1 MTRVLIIGSS
11 HVGAYKNAAEQFAA
25 IYPQVELGFF
35 GVRGPLFLTGK
46 MDKNGVF
53 TPPLRDDK
61 DRDFVAATNG
71 GHAVDASGYDHILLV
86 GHRFDFNAVAALL
99 EHHDILEG
107 VRTGRPRVIERAF
120 FEEVLARAVTASVD
134 QATAPIAA
142 YGRPATY
149 AMAPYPAHSI
159 TERGAG
165 YDLARL
171 MGAFWNR
178 SDAGEIMDQWLGA
191 VKEAL
196 SAKGHT
202 LLQQP
207 EALNAAPHAT
217 RPEYAAR
224 AAALDGALGK
234 TDHRHM
240 NADYGLAML
249 CAYAETHLR
258 LNPLGADHIDCK
270 ERSA

>member
-11 HVGAYKNAAEQFAA
+11 HVGAYKNAPEQFAA

-142 YGRPATY
+142 YGRPA
-149 AMAPYPAHSI
+149 
-159 TERGAG
+159 
-165 YDLARL
+165 
-171 MGAFWNR
+171 
-178 SDAGEIMDQWLGA
+178 
-191 VKEAL
+191 
-196 SAKGHT
+196 
-202 LLQQP
+202 
-207 EALNAAPHAT
+207 
-217 RPEYAAR
+217 
-224 AAALDGALGK
+224 
-234 TDHRHM
+234 DHDR
-240 NADYGLAML
+240 
-249 CAYAETHLR
+249 
-258 LNPLGADHIDCK
+258 
-270 ERSA
+270 

>member
-11 HVGAYKNAAEQFAA
+11 HVGAYKNAADQFAR

-46 MDKNGVF
+46 MDENGVF
-53 TPPLRDDK
+53 TPPLRNDK

-71 GHAVDASGYDHILLV
+71 AHSVDASGFDHLLLL
-86 GHRFDFNAVAALL
+86 GHRFDFNAVTALM
-99 EHHDILEG
+99 EYHDILEG
-107 VRTGRPRVIERAF
+107 ARTGRPRVISRTFYEAF
-120 FEEVLARAVTASVD
+120 LAQSVTAAVD

-142 YGRPATY
+142 FGRPSTY
-149 AMAPYPAHSI
+149 AMAPYPARSL
-159 TERGAG
+159 TERGEG

-171 MGAFWNR
+171 MGRFWQR
-178 SDAGEIMDQWLGA
+178 SDAGEIVAEWLGA

-196 SAKGHT
+196 AGKGHT
-202 LLQQP
+202 LLEQP
-207 EALNAAPHAT
+207 EALNAAPYAT
-217 RPEYAAR
+217 RSEYAAR
-224 AAALDGALGK
+224 ASSLDGTLGN

-249 CAYAETHLR
+249 CTFAETHLG
-258 LNPLGADHIDCK
+258 LDPQVANPNDFR
-270 ERSA
+270 ERTA

>member
-11 HVGAYKNAAEQFAA
+11 HVGAYKNAAERFGA

-46 MDKNGVF
+46 MDASGVF

-71 GHAVDASGYDHILLV
+71 GHSVDASGYDELLLV

-107 VRTGRPRVIERAF
+107 ARTGRPHVISRRF
-120 FEEVLARAVTASVD
+120 FEEVLARAITTAVD
-134 QATAPIAA
+134 QATAPIAP

-149 AMAPYPAHSI
+149 AMAPYPARSI
-159 TERGAG
+159 TERGEG
-165 YDLARL
+165 YELSRL
-171 MGAFWNR
+171 LGAFWQR
-178 SDAGEIMDQWLGA
+178 SDASEIVELWLGA

-196 SAKGHT
+196 AAKGHK
-202 LLQQP
+202 LLEQP
-207 EALNAAPHAT
+207 TALNAAPYAT
-217 RPEYAAR
+217 RAEYAAR
-224 AAALDGALGK
+224 AAALDGALVK

-249 CAYAETHLR
+249 CTFAETHLG
-258 LNPLGADHIDCK
+258 LNPQVVDHNTYE